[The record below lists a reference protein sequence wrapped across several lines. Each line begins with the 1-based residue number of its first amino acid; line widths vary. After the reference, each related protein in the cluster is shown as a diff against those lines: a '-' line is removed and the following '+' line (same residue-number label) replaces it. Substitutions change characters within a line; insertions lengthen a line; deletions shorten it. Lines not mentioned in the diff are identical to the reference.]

1 MVTRACGRRGGG
13 RVRVER
19 GRGRRCARGRVWPR
33 RRLDV
38 DAIRSPSR
46 SRRDDA
52 SETRF
57 TARNAALGNVD
68 FRVVSG
74 VGDWTF
80 CRCETCG
87 LFSQPFS
94 GNRRS
99 PSRCASALRRRHSC
113 RHCPSA
119 HAAVAPG
126 SPRVHRARWARKPKE
141 NTAWVRVPCPRR
153 RTAPRPS
160 RHPPFPRN
168 RRRRRRL
175 SGDDAPTTRAT
186 TSEQPE
192 RRVRGKRGRVPA
204 TSRLGVDRAR
214 VSETV
219 SLALDAS
226 ASPRAP
232 RRPSRRRRSPPPLF
246 PSSQIR
252 RQVLLPGEG
261 AGLPLA
267 RVVQARAAEPQV

>member
-192 RRVRGKRGRVPA
+192 RRVRYKTRPR
-204 TSRLGVDRAR
+204 SRDIA
-214 VSETV
+214 
-219 SLALDAS
+219 
-226 ASPRAP
+226 
-232 RRPSRRRRSPPPLF
+232 SRRRPRARLGDCLSRP
-246 PSSQIR
+246 R
-252 RQVLLPGEG
+252 RERVTPR
-261 AGLPLA
+261 ATAPLA
-267 RVVQARAAEPQV
+267 TPTLTTAALSFVPNPQTSSTTWRRSRATARARRSSSCS

>member
-1 MVTRACGRRGGG
+1 VGKGAS
-13 RVRVER
+13 VR
-19 GRGRRCARGRVWPR
+19 ARGRVWPR

-192 RRVRGKRGRVPA
+192 RRVRYKPRPRSRDIASRRRPRA
-204 TSRLGVDRAR
+204 RLGDCLSRPRRER
-214 VSETV
+214 VTMS
-219 SLALDAS
+219 
-226 ASPRAP
+226 AP

>member
-1 MVTRACGRRGGG
+1 
-13 RVRVER
+13 VR
-19 GRGRRCARGRVWPR
+19 ARGRVWPR
-33 RRLDV
+33 RRLDARRYPLTFSV
-38 DAIRSPSR
+38 PPRRRVRDSFHCAKRRSR
-46 SRRDDA
+46 SCRRF
-52 SETRF
+52 SR
-57 TARNAALGNVD
+57 R
-68 FRVVSG
+68 
-74 VGDWTF
+74 VGDSLVWAFQSVFFRQSART
-80 CRCETCG
+80 
-87 LFSQPFS
+87 
-94 GNRRS
+94 
-99 PSRCASALRRRHSC
+99 SRCASALRRRHSC

-192 RRVRGKRGRVPA
+192 RRVRYKPRPRSRDVA
-204 TSRLGVDRAR
+204 SRRRSRARLGDCLSRPRRER
-214 VSETV
+214 VTMS
-219 SLALDAS
+219 
-226 ASPRAP
+226 AP

-267 RVVQARAAEPQV
+267 RVVQARATEPQV

>member
-1 MVTRACGRRGGG
+1 MR
-13 RVRVER
+13 
-19 GRGRRCARGRVWPR
+19 ARGRVWPR
-33 RRLDV
+33 RRLDARRYPLTFSV
-38 DAIRSPSR
+38 PPRRRVRDSFQRAKRRSR
-46 SRRDDA
+46 SCRRF
-52 SETRF
+52 SR
-57 TARNAALGNVD
+57 R
-68 FRVVSG
+68 
-74 VGDWTF
+74 VGDSLVWAFQSVFFRQSART
-80 CRCETCG
+80 
-87 LFSQPFS
+87 
-94 GNRRS
+94 
-99 PSRCASALRRRHSC
+99 SRCASALRRRHSC

-226 ASPRAP
+226 ASP
-232 RRPSRRRRSPPPLF
+232 
-246 PSSQIR
+246 
-252 RQVLLPGEG
+252 
-261 AGLPLA
+261 
-267 RVVQARAAEPQV
+267 

>member
-1 MVTRACGRRGGG
+1 
-13 RVRVER
+13 VR
-19 GRGRRCARGRVWPR
+19 ARGRVWPR

-57 TARNAALGNVD
+57 NARNAALGAAVD
-68 FRVVSG
+68 FRVVS
-74 VGDWTF
+74 
-80 CRCETCG
+80 ETDNERWAFQSVFFRQSA
-87 LFSQPFS
+87 LPEPLRF
-94 GNRRS
+94 
-99 PSRCASALRRRHSC
+99 ALRRRHSC

-192 RRVRGKRGRVPA
+192 RRVRYKTRPRSFPRRRVSA
-204 TSRLGVDRAR
+204 SIARASRRLSLSPSTRAR
-214 VSETV
+214 HHERATAP
-219 SLALDAS
+219 LATPTLTTAALS
-226 ASPRAP
+226 FVPNPQTS
-232 RRPSRRRRSPPPLF
+232 STTWRRS
-246 PSSQIR
+246 R
-252 RQVLLPGEG
+252 
-261 AGLPLA
+261 AT
-267 RVVQARAAEPQV
+267 ARARRSSSCS

>member
-1 MVTRACGRRGGG
+1 MGKGAS
-13 RVRVER
+13 VR
-19 GRGRRCARGRVWPR
+19 ARGRVWPR
-33 RRLDV
+33 RRLDARRYPLTFSV
-38 DAIRSPSR
+38 PPRRRVRDSFQRAKRRSR
-46 SRRDDA
+46 SCRRF
-52 SETRF
+52 SR
-57 TARNAALGNVD
+57 R
-68 FRVVSG
+68 
-74 VGDWTF
+74 VGDRRLGF
-80 CRCETCG
+80 SVC
-87 LFSQPFS
+87 LFPAI
-94 GNRRS
+94 GADE
-99 PSRCASALRRRHSC
+99 RCASALRRRHSC

-192 RRVRGKRGRVPA
+192 RRVRYKPRPRSRDIA
-204 TSRLGVDRAR
+204 SRRRSRARLGDRLSRPRRER
-214 VSETV
+214 VTMS
-219 SLALDAS
+219 
-226 ASPRAP
+226 AP

>member
-1 MVTRACGRRGGG
+1 MR
-13 RVRVER
+13 
-19 GRGRRCARGRVWPR
+19 ARGRVWPR

-57 TARNAALGNVD
+57 NARNAALGAAVD
-68 FRVVSG
+68 FRVVS
-74 VGDWTF
+74 
-80 CRCETCG
+80 ETDNERWAFQSVFFRQSA
-87 LFSQPFS
+87 LPEPLRF
-94 GNRRS
+94 
-99 PSRCASALRRRHSC
+99 ALRRRHSC